1 MTFLWRIILIVI
13 LVYLFPFASDSLAQ
27 DSTYVLLG
35 KFADG
40 WQKHWLERKVGNE
53 STQYEV
59 VEDDDQGQ
67 VLQASSETSASM
79 MWHMLNLDSLSR
91 ATLSW
96 SWKVE
101 SALTGDI
108 SERAKMGD
116 DYAARVFVV
125 FEPHPVS
132 WKTKAICY
140 VWAAKEPVGTMYE
153 NPYASHVRMVVVES
167 GDERTDEWILEERNV
182 ISDYREAFGG
192 DPEMISAVALMVDT
206 DNSNQ
211 EAYTRFDDMTLKVF
225 RQRAEA
231 ADSRRRPIIQ
241 Y

>member
-1 MTFLWRIILIVI
+1 MTFLRRLILTVTLLYI
-13 LVYLFPFASDSLAQ
+13 FPFTTNSLAQ
-27 DSTYVLLG
+27 DSTYILLG
-35 KFADG
+35 KFKEG
-40 WQKHWLERKVGNE
+40 WQDNWLERKIGNE

-59 VEDDDQGQ
+59 VEDGDHGE
-67 VLQASSETSASM
+67 VLQASSKTSASL
-79 MWHMLNLDSLSR
+79 MWHMLALDSLSR

-96 SWKVE
+96 SWKTE
-101 SALTGDI
+101 SALSGDI
-108 SERAKMGD
+108 AERSKMGD

-140 VWAAKEPVGTMYE
+140 VWAGKEAVGTLYE
-153 NPYASHVRMVVVES
+153 NPYASHVRMIVVES
-167 GDERTDEWILEERNV
+167 GDERTGEWILEERNV

-192 DPEMISAVALMVDT
+192 RPEMISAVALMVDT

-211 EAYTRFDDMTLKVF
+211 EAYTWFDDVTLKVTH
-225 RQRAEA
+225 QGADA
-231 ADSRRRPIIQ
+231 TDSRRRPIIR